1 MLIFAGLPFG
11 FSILSITF
19 WKMLSLTC
27 LKKSLKHSY
36 LRNSQTT
43 VNIFIFLLY
52 PTICSYAFG
61 MFNCYTL
68 EDVYYLQN
76 DFNIICWSDKHIKQ
90 ILYFTLP
97 VIIVW
102 VFGYPIVIFVLL
114 YRQRHNLNS
123 NDNIIKYGLYY
134 IGLKDKTFF
143 W

>member
-1 MLIFAGLPFG
+1 MPFG
-11 FSILSITF
+11 FSILSIAF
-19 WKMLSLTC
+19 WKMLSITC
-27 LKKSLKHSY
+27 MKKSLKDSY

-52 PTICSYAFG
+52 PTVCSYAFG